1 MDFLLYRV
9 NCDCATCFIFIL
21 SFRYRIPLM
30 NRLAAEYRMR
40 LLIYFLFFDKLRNA
54 MIKLSVSAKNILSS
68 QKCSKNRFKI
78 IIISLSFLA
87 SENQRLSQTKNA
99 SSSKL
104 RFYIQLS
111 LQNTVSV
118 FILRVNIYD
127 KHFAFHTHFA

>member
-1 MDFLLYRV
+1 MGFFTLDTWDRV

-54 MIKLSVSAKNILSS
+54 MIKLSVSTKNILSS

-78 IIISLSFLA
+78 III
-87 SENQRLSQTKNA
+87 
-99 SSSKL
+99 
-104 RFYIQLS
+104 I
-111 LQNTVSV
+111 
-118 FILRVNIYD
+118 
-127 KHFAFHTHFA
+127 